1 MKKKEKKYIAPNEA
15 SLGRWICAML
25 LGMFI
30 AMVIYFP
37 VGLLFID
44 QTGSFHGIAISQ
56 ILNLFTFTCMFVGLV
71 IAIKLACK
79 TSLKD
84 FVLGVG
90 GKINKKECL
99 IVLGLSLVCY
109 FLPVLMDLG
118 HIHMRGIPFDTFA
131 ATFLIS
137 LALIWAQTT
146 CEELIFRG
154 IFLRWIAK
162 NDIGFNRKSI
172 LVAVITSVLF
182 ALAHA
187 ANPEVT
193 TLSGME
199 QIAMVCVYI
208 IPGMAYFLMDL
219 YFGNLM
225 PGIIMHFVNNFM
237 LSVLINGE
245 VSALGM
251 PSLMVDTADQSAYV
265 RLICVLLGKMP
276 FVVYVL
282 WDIRKKKKA
291 ACAE

>member
-25 LGMFI
+25 LGMLI
-30 AMVIYFP
+30 AMAIYFP
-37 VGLLFID
+37 VGLLFGN
-44 QTGSFHGIAISQ
+44 QTGSFQGVAIAQ
-56 ILNLFTFTCMFVGLV
+56 ILNLVTFMCLFVGMV
-71 IAIKLACK
+71 IAIKLVCK

-90 GKINKKECL
+90 GKISKKECL
-99 IVLGLSLVCY
+99 IVLGLSLSSY
-109 FLPVLMDLG
+109 FLSVLMDLG

-154 IFLRWIAK
+154 IFLRWISK

-172 LVAVITSVLF
+172 LVAVISSVLF
-182 ALAHA
+182 ALLHTV
-187 ANPEVT
+187 NPEVT

-199 QIAMVCVYI
+199 QIAMVCIYI
-208 IPGMAYFLMDL
+208 ISGMAYFLMDL

-237 LSVLINGE
+237 LSILVNGE
-245 VSALGM
+245 VSALGL

-265 RLICVLLGKMP
+265 RLICVLLSKMP

-282 WDIRKKKKA
+282 WDIRKKKNARA
-291 ACAE
+291 A

>member
-25 LGMFI
+25 LSIFI

-37 VGLLFID
+37 VGILFRN
-44 QTGSFHGIAISQ
+44 QTGSFQGIAIAQ
-56 ILNLFTFTCMFVGLV
+56 ILNLVTFMCLFVGLV
-71 IAIKLACK
+71 IAIKLVCN

-99 IVLGLSLVCY
+99 VVLGLSLASY
-109 FLPVLMDLG
+109 FLSVLMNLG
-118 HIHMRGIPFDTFA
+118 HIHMRGIPFGTFA

-154 IFLRWIAK
+154 MFLRWISK

-182 ALAHA
+182 ALSHA
-187 ANPEVT
+187 VNPEVT
-193 TLSGME
+193 SLSGME
-199 QIAMVCVYI
+199 QIAMVCIYSI
-208 IPGMAYFLMDL
+208 SGMVYFLMDL

-225 PGIIMHFVNNFM
+225 PSIIMHFVNNFM
-237 LSVLINGE
+237 LSVLVNGE
-245 VSALGM
+245 VSALGI

-265 RLICVLLGKMP
+265 RLICHLLTKMP

-291 ACAE
+291 CAS